1 MSIPSR
7 DLPRV
12 VWRRIRREI
21 RARTA
26 PREPRAIEV
35 GASVHHIARHFH
47 ERETPRF
54 FALVPEHAALTAQF
68 FPEAREVALDQ
79 AEHILAHRFDL
90 LGSGEVE
97 LGEAID
103 WHTDFKSGH
112 TWPLEHHTR
121 LTL

>member
-1 MSIPSR
+1 
-7 DLPRV
+7 
-12 VWRRIRREI
+12 
-21 RARTA
+21 
-26 PREPRAIEV
+26 
-35 GASVHHIARHFH
+35 

-103 WHTDFKSGH
+103 WHTDFKSGR

-121 LTL
+121 LTLSEPRGGYDVKVPWELSRFHHGLRLGQAFLYTLDER